1 MDARERSMNGG
12 GAASQAEQPLT
23 AKAAPGRRFGRIGRF
38 DEGGLL
44 LAVAGLLLLIAVPHP
59 EFVDPRSIVTLLR
72 QTAFSGIIAF
82 GMVYL
87 ISMVEID
94 LSVGAIYCWVATVA
108 ALLINSGFD
117 PWLAALA
124 GLVSAS
130 LLGALNGVLA
140 NVLDVPII
148 IVSLG
153 TLSAI
158 HGAALILSGG
168 RAITGMPRQHSFF
181 VWFGSDWLGVPV
193 PVWFLASVGL
203 ALHVVF
209 RHTRFGAV
217 VRSIGSNIEA
227 ARFIGIRVGRYRIM
241 VTALVGLLCGVSGVL
256 TLAFFKASDPSLG
269 AGLELQ
275 VVAAVV
281 IGGTSLAGGTGTL
294 LGAFLGM
301 LVISMIGSGLVFYG
315 VSGNWAQFVT
325 GVVIVAAIALDRTI
339 KRRRNATTPME
350 SP

>member
-1 MDARERSMNGG
+1 MTSRVE
-12 GAASQAEQPLT
+12 QAFQGKMALT
-23 AKAAPGRRFGRIGRF
+23 RRFVGF

-44 LAVAGLLLLIAVPHP
+44 LAVVCLALLIGIPHP
-59 EFVDPRSIVTLLR
+59 EFLDPRSIVTVLR

-87 ISMVEID
+87 ISMIEID

-108 ALLINSGFD
+108 ALLIDSGLD

-124 GLVSAS
+124 GVLSAG

-158 HGAALILSGG
+158 RGAALILSGG
-168 RAITGMPRQHSFF
+168 RAITGMPRQHALF
-181 VWFGSDWLGVPV
+181 VWFGSDWLGLPV
-193 PVWFLASVGL
+193 PVWFLAGVGVV
-203 ALHVVF
+203 LHIVF

-217 VRSIGSNIEA
+217 VRAIGSNADA
-227 ARFIGIRVGRYRIM
+227 AKFIGIRVTRYR
-241 VTALVGLLCGVSGVL
+241 VLTTALVGLLCGVSGVL

-301 LVISMIGSGLVFYG
+301 LIISMIGSGLVFYG

-325 GVVIVAAIALDRTI
+325 GLVIVAAIALDRTI
-339 KRRRNATTPME
+339 KRRRAHAGRTSGQP
-350 SP
+350 